1 MSDYIKTN
9 WADGDIITAEK
20 LNNMENGIANAGNG
34 VIFIEHKTSSE
45 GSWWEG
51 TTIDPGLGVED
62 LLKYTWCV
70 IMPMPDDCWT
80 PTPPAIPIQPHN
92 EDISEDTIE
101 IYVAVDPQS
110 STSLFYYKDTGVIKS
125 RVIND

>member
-1 MSDYIKTN
+1 MSYTKTN
-9 WADGDIITAEK
+9 WNTGDVITADK
-20 LNNMENGIANAGNG
+20 LNNIQNGIANNSGGG
-34 VIFIEHKTSSE
+34 VIFIEPKTSSE

-125 RVIND
+125 RVISD